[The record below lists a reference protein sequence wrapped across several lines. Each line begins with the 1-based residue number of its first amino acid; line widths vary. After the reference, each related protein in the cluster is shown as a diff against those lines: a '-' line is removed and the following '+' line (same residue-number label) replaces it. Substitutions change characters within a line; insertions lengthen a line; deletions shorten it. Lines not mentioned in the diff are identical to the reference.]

1 MRLRRV
7 RDLNFSG
14 ENKRDVAMGLLD
26 SLPWSLSKKSGRICR
41 RQVFMKAVIQRV
53 QNASVAVDGK
63 EVSAISKGFLTLLGV
78 AKGDTE
84 EQLKKLMQ
92 KIIALRI
99 FPDADG
105 KMNLSL
111 ADIQGEHLIVSQFT
125 LLGDASKGNRP
136 SFIGAE
142 TPDRAKELYEQALA
156 LSQAAGIKTQG
167 GVFGGDMKVSLLN
180 DGPVT
185 LILEV

>member
-1 MRLRRV
+1 
-7 RDLNFSG
+7 
-14 ENKRDVAMGLLD
+14 
-26 SLPWSLSKKSGRICR
+26 
-41 RQVFMKAVIQRV
+41 MKAVVQRV
-53 QNASVAVDGK
+53 QNASVVVDGK
-63 EVSAISKGFLTLLGV
+63 EVSSIQKGFLTLLGV

-84 EQLKKLMQ
+84 EQIQKLIS

-99 FPDADG
+99 FPDESG

-111 ADIQGEHLIVSQFT
+111 KDVGGSHLIVSQFT

-142 TPDRAKELYEQALA
+142 APEIAKRMYEKALEV
-156 LSQAAGIKTQG
+156 SAAQGIPTCG
-167 GVFGGDMKVSLLN
+167 GVFGADMKVSLLN

-185 LILEV
+185 LIIDL

>member
-1 MRLRRV
+1 
-7 RDLNFSG
+7 
-14 ENKRDVAMGLLD
+14 
-26 SLPWSLSKKSGRICR
+26 
-41 RQVFMKAVIQRV
+41 MKAVVQRV
-53 QNASVAVDGK
+53 QHASVTVDGK
-63 EVSAISKGFLTLLGV
+63 EISRIGPGFLTLLGV

-84 EQLKKLMQ
+84 AQLQKLIT
-92 KIIALRI
+92 KIAALRI

-111 ADIQGEHLIVSQFT
+111 KDINGEHLIVSQFT

-142 TPDRAKELYEQALA
+142 APAPAEALYEKALE
-156 LSQAAGIKTQG
+156 LSRAQG
-167 GVFGGDMKVSLLN
+167 LVTYGGQFGADMKVQILN

-185 LILEV
+185 LILEI

>member
-1 MRLRRV
+1 
-7 RDLNFSG
+7 
-14 ENKRDVAMGLLD
+14 
-26 SLPWSLSKKSGRICR
+26 
-41 RQVFMKAVIQRV
+41 MKAVIQRV
-53 QNASVAVDGK
+53 QNASVVIDGK
-63 EVSAISKGFLTLLGV
+63 EISAIGKGFLTLLGV

-84 EQLKKLMQ
+84 EQLKKLIA

-99 FPDADG
+99 FPDENG

-111 ADIQGEHLIVSQFT
+111 QDIGGSHLIVSQFT

-142 TPDRAKELYEQALA
+142 SPDIAKSLYEKALS
-156 LSQAAGIKTQG
+156 LSQAQGVPTQG
-167 GVFGGDMKVSLLN
+167 GQFGADMKISLLN

-185 LILEV
+185 LIIEV

>member
-1 MRLRRV
+1 
-7 RDLNFSG
+7 
-14 ENKRDVAMGLLD
+14 
-26 SLPWSLSKKSGRICR
+26 
-41 RQVFMKAVIQRV
+41 MKAVVQRV
-53 QNASVAVDGK
+53 QNASVTVDGVK
-63 EVSAISKGFLTLLGV
+63 VSSIQKGFLTLLGV

-84 EQLKKLMQ
+84 EQLKKLIQ
-92 KIIALRI
+92 KITALRI
-99 FPDADG
+99 FPDAEG

-111 ADIQGEHLIVSQFT
+111 VDIQGEHLIVSQFT

-142 TPDRAKELYEQALA
+142 APDKAKALYEKALQ
-156 LSQAAGIKTQG
+156 LSTDAGIKTQG
-167 GVFGGDMKVSLLN
+167 GVFGGDMKVELLN

>member
-1 MRLRRV
+1 
-7 RDLNFSG
+7 
-14 ENKRDVAMGLLD
+14 
-26 SLPWSLSKKSGRICR
+26 
-41 RQVFMKAVIQRV
+41 MKAVVQRV
-53 QNASVAVDGK
+53 LSASVTVDGHK
-63 EVSAISKGFLTLLGV
+63 ISAIGPGFLTLLGV

-84 EQLKKLMQ
+84 AQLQKLIT
-92 KIIALRI
+92 KIAALRI
-99 FPDADG
+99 FPDAEG

-111 ADIQGEHLIVSQFT
+111 KDIGGEHLLVSQFT

-142 TPDRAKELYEQALA
+142 APELAEPLYNKALE
-156 LSQAAGIKTQG
+156 LSQSLGLPTQG
-167 GVFGGDMKVSLLN
+167 GKFGADMKIELLN